1 MLHLPGPE
9 GPSRNRCMATIG
21 TLTAGQRVKRVGEG
35 TLAAYTPSLL
45 AFQMGRLPV
54 PRLPWLPVSSGAW
67 RLPALER
74 VGRLPAADAGCAA
87 PAGPPV
93 APRGLLPSADR

>member
-1 MLHLPGPE
+1 
-9 GPSRNRCMATIG
+9 
-21 TLTAGQRVKRVGEG
+21 
-35 TLAAYTPSLL
+35 
-45 AFQMGRLPV
+45 MGRLPV
-54 PRLPWLPVSSGAW
+54 PRLPWLPVSAGAW

-93 APRGLLPSADR
+93 APRGLLPGADSRAPQVRQAPGLPSTARPASRPIFPC